1 MSRIGR
7 MPVVVPLG
15 VKVEIEGS
23 CVKVKGPKGNLQHT
37 FPPSMQISFENGNII
52 VQRPSDEQMY
62 RALHGMTRSIIN
74 NMVVGVSA
82 GFEKILEVNG
92 VGYRAEL
99 DGKNLVLNVGYSH
112 PVGVTPPEGITFE
125 VDTKTRQ
132 IKINGYDKQ
141 AVGQIAADIRKVRP
155 PEPYKGKGIRY
166 FGEKVRLKAGKAGK
180 AAL

>member
-7 MPVVVPLG
+7 MPVVVPPG
-15 VKVEIEGS
+15 VNVEIEGS
-23 CVKVKGPKGNLQHT
+23 CVMVNGPKGNLQHT
-37 FPPSMQISFENGNII
+37 FPTSMQISFENGNII
-52 VQRPSDEQMY
+52 VQRPSDEQVH

-82 GFEKILEVNG
+82 GFEKTLEVNG

-99 DGKNLVLNVGYSH
+99 DGKNLVLYVGYSH
-112 PVGVTPPEGITFE
+112 PVVVTPPEGITID

-132 IKINGYDKQ
+132 IKITGYDKQ
-141 AVGQIAADIRKVRP
+141 VVGQITADIRKIRP

-180 AAL
+180 AE